1 MSVVDDYARS
11 LNELTFN
18 SQPIIKTLTDIAG
31 ENVGVAEGIANAIF
45 NRILKSI
52 PEQKLFALYLLDSVC
67 KTIGSPY
74 SDIAGSQVFNLF
86 SHVYMLVGDAVRQK
100 LVKLFITWK
109 QTTTRD
115 GQPLFPHSQLDRIE
129 QFLQKAGRNIN
140 NAGGESAISNSSV
153 IADIRTLIPIFEN
166 KLINN
171 PDPQLSGRY
180 EALKLLEALLQ
191 SQPMNAQE
199 LQAVQVQLAT
209 MKLQELSGLNTPVVT
224 PASTAVATPSV
235 TPASTPGLPQ
245 ALLVLSQNKRAN
257 DLFSVLIASGL
268 VKVEQSLK
276 PGSVPKYE
284 LVFPATKYEPRKK
297 TQMTNNALEQLLSS
311 ANSNIVRSAYDQL
324 KFNELLHLPID
335 SKSPPKE
342 LQDFINTKKVST
354 KTLALLYDAKPSQCS
369 SCGKRFSTD
378 DMGKNRKRM
387 HLDWHFRIN
396 KKLATRSN
404 VQSRN
409 WYLDDVDWV
418 KFKEDDLLEYT
429 SNDQKAIA
437 AAPPVPTKN
446 EPVPYV
452 VVPPYETNMNNKCL
466 ICHEPVNAVQN
477 EDIGEWCWY
486 NCIRAPGEPKTSR
499 KIVHATCFNETKR
512 KAGDDIGPAAK
523 RERV

>member
-1 MSVVDDYARS
+1 MPRPRCQLFYHPSPFVSFALPFLSIMSIVDDYARS

-31 ENVGVAEGIANAIF
+31 ENVGMAEGIANAIF

-109 QTTTRD
+109 QTITRD

-140 NAGGESAISNSSV
+140 NGGGESAISNSSV
-153 IADIRTLIPIFEN
+153 IADIQTLIPIFEN

-209 MKLQELSGLNTPVVT
+209 MKQQELSGLNTPVVT
-224 PASTAVATPSV
+224 PSSTAVATPSV

-257 DLFSVLIASGL
+257 DLFSVLIASRDL
-268 VKVEQSLK
+268 YPSTNSYSQPQSMSLARK
-276 PGSVPKYE
+276 PK
-284 LVFPATKYEPRKK
+284 
-297 TQMTNNALEQLLSS
+297 
-311 ANSNIVRSAYDQL
+311 
-324 KFNELLHLPID
+324 
-335 SKSPPKE
+335 
-342 LQDFINTKKVST
+342 
-354 KTLALLYDAKPSQCS
+354 
-369 SCGKRFSTD
+369 
-378 DMGKNRKRM
+378 
-387 HLDWHFRIN
+387 
-396 KKLATRSN
+396 
-404 VQSRN
+404 
-409 WYLDDVDWV
+409 
-418 KFKEDDLLEYT
+418 
-429 SNDQKAIA
+429 
-437 AAPPVPTKN
+437 
-446 EPVPYV
+446 
-452 VVPPYETNMNNKCL
+452 
-466 ICHEPVNAVQN
+466 
-477 EDIGEWCWY
+477 
-486 NCIRAPGEPKTSR
+486 
-499 KIVHATCFNETKR
+499 
-512 KAGDDIGPAAK
+512 
-523 RERV
+523 

>member
-1 MSVVDDYARS
+1 MSVVEDYARS

-31 ENVGVAEGIANAIF
+31 ENIEMADGIANAIF
-45 NRILKSI
+45 NRIVKCI

-67 KTIGSPY
+67 KTVGSPY
-74 SDIAGSQVFNLF
+74 SDIAGTQVFNLF

-100 LVKLFITWK
+100 LVKLFVTWK
-109 QTTTRD
+109 QTLTRD
-115 GQPLFPHSQLDRIE
+115 GLPLFPQDQLDRIE
-129 QFLQKAGRNIN
+129 QFLQKAGRNLDN
-140 NAGGESAISNSSV
+140 NGGDITNSTV
-153 IADIRTLIPIFEN
+153 IADIQTLIPIFEN

-180 EALKLLEALLQ
+180 EALKLLLSLLQ
-191 SQPMNAQE
+191 SQPMNPLE
-199 LQAVQVQLAT
+199 LQAVQAQLAT
-209 MKLQELSGLNTPVVT
+209 MKQQELNGLTTPKST
-224 PASTAVATPSV
+224 PKATAVSTPSV
-235 TPASTPGLPQ
+235 TPASTPGLPE

-284 LVFPATKYEPRKK
+284 LVFPDTKYEPRKK
-297 TQMTNNALEQLLSS
+297 VTGSQNALEQLLSS
-311 ANSNIVRSAYDQL
+311 ANSNIHRSAYDQL

-335 SKSPPKE
+335 SKSPAKE
-342 LQDFINTKKVST
+342 LQEFINSKKVSS
-354 KTLALLYDAKPSQCS
+354 KSLALLYGAKPSQCS
-369 SCGKRFSTD
+369 SCGKRFSND
-378 DMGKNRKRM
+378 DLGKDRKRM

-409 WYLDDVDWV
+409 WYMDDVDWV
-418 KFKEDDLLEYT
+418 KFKDDDLLEYT
-429 SNDQKAIA
+429 TTKQSVAAIA
-437 AAPPVPTKN
+437 APVVAKN
-446 EPVPYV
+446 EPAPYV

-477 EDIGEWCWY
+477 EDVGEWCWD
-486 NCIRAPGEPKTSR
+486 NCIRVPGEPPSSR

-512 KAGDDIGPAAK
+512 KAGDDISPPPK